1 MSSCPGARGSTVSTS
16 NVGDGLVGGGAVV
29 GGAVVLV
36 EGTVVVVVVVAVET
50 GNVVVAG
57 AVGEVAA
64 REVTPV
70 LEDTVTATV
79 SSGAVG

>member
-16 NVGDGLVGGGAVV
+16 KVGAGLVVEEGGAVV

-36 EGTVVVVVVVAVET
+36 EGTVVVVTVET

-57 AVGEVAA
+57 AIVEVAA
-64 REVTPV
+64 MEATPV

-79 SSGAVG
+79 CTVAVG